1 MKTEK
6 ISWGW
11 GKWGGTGTSR
21 LPGVLGA
28 TPLLVGGCALL
39 ATLGLWQAASFQERT
54 QIEGKVKLATEA
66 IRNEVQGQLATRIGG
81 LQQMAERWEKRGQP
95 TMGQGKI
102 GAEVYIDFYPNC
114 QTVQWLA
121 PSLQPR
127 WTVSRP
133 GIVAPEA
140 ESHRQALPPKS
151 GKWKDMIAVPSL
163 SEQGSREL
171 WVYIPVYYKG
181 SFDGFLFASFRTE
194 GLFQTILSDE
204 TVAGYGL
211 SVFEGQTKIFSRD
224 SDSPQN
230 ASGTGEETS
239 FPLDGITLR
248 VRVWPSAELL
258 ASQQSPVPELVLAA
272 GLLVSLCLTFALRQA
287 LCAKARAQEVGAINA
302 ALNREISERK
312 EAEAA
317 LRQHLE
323 IIDLASDAIVI
334 RTLDDRIAYWNQ
346 GAERLYGW
354 KKEEVTGKY
363 IHTFLQTVFPQP
375 LEEVL
380 ELCRHQGRWEGE
392 LTHTKRDGA
401 QILMGSRWTLQR
413 DETGEPCAFLEI
425 NSDISARKQAEAE
438 RAQLLALEQAT
449 RASAEASEQRYRT
462 LAETIPQL
470 VWSSLPDGY
479 LDYCNQRWVDYTGM
493 TLEQSESWGW
503 QSILHPEDSERCF
516 DLWTQAL
523 RTGEIYQIEYR
534 LKRADGQYRWH
545 LGRALPIRDR
555 EGQIVRWFGTCTD
568 IDGQKRAEEER
579 ALSLARERE
588 ARQEL
593 EEALLEL
600 QRTQSRLIQ
609 SEKMSSLGQL
619 VAGVAHEINNPVN
632 FIFGN
637 LTHAKDYTEDIL
649 RLLELYQEIYP
660 EPAPEIQ
667 QEREAI
673 DLEFLM
679 EDLPKLLSSM
689 KLGADRIRD
698 IVLSLRNFSRL
709 DEADMK
715 EVDLHEGIDSTLLIL
730 QNRLKAKPEHS
741 GIQVV
746 KDYGNL
752 PKVECYAGQ
761 MNQVFMNILSNA
773 IDALDEWNEQ
783 RSASEIKASP
793 STITIRTEVA
803 NGGLGSAHR
812 DAEKSP
818 VLHAPCPVNHAQFA
832 RISIADSGS
841 GMTELVTNNLFN
853 PFFTTKP
860 AGKGTGLG
868 LAISYEIVV
877 EKHGGSLRCV
887 SAPGKGAEFVIEIP
901 LRQPNRG

>member
-1 MKTEK
+1 
-6 ISWGW
+6 
-11 GKWGGTGTSR
+11 
-21 LPGVLGA
+21 
-28 TPLLVGGCALL
+28 VGGCALL

-66 IRNEVQGQLATRIGG
+66 VKNEVQGQLAARTGG
-81 LQQMAERWEKRGQP
+81 LQQIAARWEKRGQP
-95 TMGQGKI
+95 TVGQGKI

-114 QTVQWLA
+114 QTVQWVDA
-121 PSLQPR
+121 SFQPR
-127 WTVSRP
+127 WTVSQL
-133 GIVAPEA
+133 GIVAPGG
-140 ESHRQALPPKS
+140 ESHRLLLAPKS
-151 GKWKDMIAVPSL
+151 GKWKDIIAVPSF

-171 WVYIPVYYKG
+171 WVYVPLYYKG

-194 GLFQTILSDE
+194 GLFQTILNDE
-204 TVAGYGL
+204 IVPGYGL
-211 SVFEGQTKIFSRD
+211 SVFEGQIKIFSRD
-224 SDSPQN
+224 SFHRQN
-230 ASGTGEETS
+230 ADAWGQETS
-239 FPLDGITLR
+239 FPLDGIRLR
-248 VRVWPSAELL
+248 VRVWPNAELL
-258 ASQQSPVPELVLAA
+258 AEEQSPVPELVLAA
-272 GLLVSLCLTFALRQA
+272 GLLVSACLTFAVRQA
-287 LCAKARAQEVGAINA
+287 LCAKARAQEVEAINV

-312 EAEAA
+312 EASAA
-317 LRQHLE
+317 LRQHME
-323 IIDLASDAIVI
+323 MIDFASDAIVI
-334 RTLDDRIAYWNQ
+334 RSLDDRIVYWNQ

-354 KKEEVTGKY
+354 KKEEVAGKY
-363 IHTFLQTVFPQP
+363 IDTFLQTVFPQP
-375 LEEVL
+375 IEEVL
-380 ELCRHQGRWEGE
+380 ELCRHQGHWEGE
-392 LTHTKRDGA
+392 LIHTKRDGTR
-401 QILMGSRWTLQR
+401 LPVGSRWTLQR
-413 DETGEPCAFLEI
+413 DETGSPNAILQI
-425 NSDISARKQAEAE
+425 NSDISLRKQAEAE
-438 RAQLLALEQAT
+438 RAQLLALEQAA

-470 VWSSLPDGY
+470 VWSSLPDGRH
-479 LDYCNQRWVDYTGM
+479 DYFNQRWVEYTGM
-493 TLEQSESWGW
+493 TLEQTEGWGW
-503 QSILHPEDSERCF
+503 QPVLHPDDWQGCF

-523 RTGEIYQIEYR
+523 RTGETYQVEYR

-555 EGQIVRWFGTCTD
+555 EGQIVKWFGTCTD

-588 ARQEL
+588 ARKEL
-593 EEALLEL
+593 EDALLEL

-637 LTHAKDYTEDIL
+637 LSHAKDYTEDLL

-660 EPAPEIQ
+660 NPAPEIQ
-667 QEREAI
+667 QEKEAI

-709 DEADMK
+709 DEASMK
-715 EVDLHEGIDSTLLIL
+715 EVDIHEGIDSTLLIL
-730 QNRLKAKPEHS
+730 QNRLKAKPEHP
-741 GIQVV
+741 GIGVV
-746 KDYGNL
+746 KEYGNL

-773 IDALDEWNEQ
+773 IDALDEWHDQ
-783 RSASEIKASP
+783 QPASEIKASP
-793 STITIRTEVA
+793 STITIRTEVG
-803 NGGLGSAHR
+803 NGALGMGHGGE
-812 DAEKSP
+812 EKLP
-818 VLHAPCPVNHAQFA
+818 APSAQFA
-832 RISIADSGS
+832 RIAIADSGP
-841 GMTELVTNNLFN
+841 GMTELVSRNLFN

>member
-6 ISWGW
+6 ISGEW
-11 GKWGGTGTSR
+11 GKWGSTGISR
-21 LPGVLGA
+21 LARVLGVP
-28 TPLLVGGCALL
+28 PLLVGGCALL
-39 ATLGLWQAASFQERT
+39 ATLGIWQAASLQERT

-66 IRNEVQGQLATRIGG
+66 VKNEVQGQLAARIGG
-81 LQQMAERWEKRGQP
+81 LQQMAARWEKRGQP

-114 QTVQWLA
+114 QIVQWVDA
-121 PSLQPR
+121 SFQPR
-127 WTVSRP
+127 WTVSQP
-133 GIVAPEA
+133 GIEAPGG
-140 ESHRQALPPKS
+140 ESHRRLLAPKS
-151 GKWKDMIAVPSL
+151 GKWKDMIAVPSF

-171 WVYIPVYYKG
+171 WVYIPVFDKG

-194 GLFQTILSDE
+194 GLFQSILNDE
-204 TVAGYGL
+204 IVPGYGL
-211 SVFEGQTKIFSRD
+211 SVFEGQMKIFSRD
-224 SDSPQN
+224 SFRGQN
-230 ASGTGEETS
+230 AAGTGQEIS
-239 FPLDGITLR
+239 FPLDGMTLR
-248 VRVWPSAELL
+248 VQVWPNAELL
-258 ASQQSPVPELVLAA
+258 ASQQSPLPELVLAA
-272 GLLVSLCLTFALRQA
+272 GLLVSASLSFALRQA
-287 LCAKARAQEVGAINA
+287 LCAKARAQEVEAINA
-302 ALNREISERK
+302 ALNQEISERK

-317 LRQHLE
+317 VQQHIE
-323 IIDLASDAIVI
+323 MIDLASDAIVI
-334 RTLDDRIAYWNQ
+334 RTLDDRIVYWNQ

-354 KKEEVTGKY
+354 KKEEVAGKY

-375 LEEVL
+375 LQEVL
-380 ELCRHQGRWEGE
+380 ELCRHQGHWEGE
-392 LTHTKRDGA
+392 LTHTKRDGTELLVA
-401 QILMGSRWTLQR
+401 SRWTLQR
-413 DETGEPCAFLEI
+413 DETGTPCAILEI
-425 NSDISARKQAEAE
+425 NSDISVRKQAEAE
-438 RAQLLALEQAT
+438 RAQLLAQELAA

-470 VWSSLPDGY
+470 VWSSLPDGQH
-479 LDYCNQRWVDYTGM
+479 DYFNQRWVDYTGM
-493 TLEQSESWGW
+493 TVEQSESWGW
-503 QSILHPEDSERCF
+503 QSVLHPDDWQRCF

-523 RTGEIYQIEYR
+523 QTGEIYQVEYR
-534 LKRADGQYRWH
+534 LKRSEGQYRWH

-568 IDGQKRAEEER
+568 IDDQKRTEEER
-579 ALSLARERE
+579 ALSLAREQQ
-588 ARQEL
+588 ARKQL
-593 EEALLEL
+593 EDALLEL
-600 QRTQSRLIQ
+600 QRTHSRLIQ

-637 LTHAKDYTEDIL
+637 LTHAKDYAEDIL

-660 EPAPEIQ
+660 NPAPEIQ
-667 QEREAI
+667 QEMEAI

-730 QNRLKAKPEHS
+730 QNRLKAKPEHPA
-741 GIQVV
+741 IQVV
-746 KDYGNL
+746 KEYGNL

-761 MNQVFMNILSNA
+761 MNQVFMNILTNA

-783 RSASEIKASP
+783 RPASEIKACP

-803 NGGLGSAHR
+803 NGALGIGR
-812 DAEKSP
+812 GGEEQSP
-818 VLHAPCPVNHAQFA
+818 VPNAQCPMPDAQFA
-832 RISIADSGS
+832 RIAIADSGP
-841 GMTELVTNNLFN
+841 GMTELVRQNLFN

>member
-6 ISWGW
+6 ISGGW
-11 GKWGGTGTSR
+11 GKWGGTGTSWQAR
-21 LPGVLGA
+21 VLGV
-28 TPLLVGGCALL
+28 TPLLIGGCALL
-39 ATLGLWQAASFQERT
+39 ATLGIRQAASFQERI

-66 IRNEVQGQLATRIGG
+66 VKNEVQGQLAARIGG
-81 LQQMAERWEKRGQP
+81 LQQMAARWEKRGEP
-95 TMGQGKI
+95 TAEQGKI
-102 GAEVYIDFYPNC
+102 GAQIYIDFYSNC
-114 QTVQWLA
+114 QTVQWVDA
-121 PSLQPR
+121 SFQPR
-127 WTVSRP
+127 WTVSQLGIEAP
-133 GIVAPEA
+133 GG
-140 ESHRQALPPKS
+140 ESHRQVLAPKS
-151 GKWKDMIAVPSL
+151 GKWKDMIAVPSF

-171 WVYIPVYYKG
+171 WVYVPVFDKG

-194 GLFQTILSDE
+194 GLFQTLLNDE
-204 TVAGYGL
+204 IVPGYGL
-211 SVFEGQTKIFSRD
+211 RVFEGQMKIFSRD
-224 SDSPQN
+224 SLRRQN
-230 ASGTGEETS
+230 AYAWGQEIS
-239 FPLDGITLR
+239 FPLDGMTLR
-248 VRVWPSAELL
+248 VQVWPNAKLL
-258 ASQQSPVPELVLAA
+258 AEEQSPVPELVLAA
-272 GLLVSLCLTFALRQA
+272 GLLVSASLSFAWGQA
-287 LCAKARAQEVGAINA
+287 LCAKTRAQEVEVINA

-317 LRQHLE
+317 LRQHIE
-323 IIDLASDAIVI
+323 MIDLASDAIVI

-354 KKEEVTGKY
+354 KKQEVAGKY

-380 ELCRHQGRWEGE
+380 EFCRHQGHWEGE
-392 LTHTKRDGA
+392 LTHTKRDGTQLPVA
-401 QILMGSRWTLQR
+401 SRWTLQR
-413 DETGEPCAFLEI
+413 HETGSPCAILEI
-425 NSDISARKQAEAE
+425 NTDISLRKQAEAE
-438 RAQLLALEQAT
+438 RALLLALEQAART
-449 RASAEASEQRYRT
+449 EAEASEQRYRT

-470 VWSSLPDGY
+470 VWSSLPDGRH
-479 LDYCNQRWVDYTGM
+479 DYFNQRWVDYTGM
-493 TLEQSESWGW
+493 TVEQSENWGW
-503 QSILHPEDSERCF
+503 QSVLHPDDSERSL
-516 DLWTQAL
+516 DVWTQAL
-523 RTGEIYQIEYR
+523 QTGEPYQIEYR
-534 LKRADGQYRWH
+534 LKRVDGQYRWH
-545 LGRALPIRDR
+545 LGRALPIRNR

-579 ALSLARERE
+579 ALSLARERQ
-588 ARQEL
+588 ARKQL
-593 EEALLEL
+593 EEALQEL

-637 LTHAKDYTEDIL
+637 LTHAKEYTEDIL

-660 EPAPEIQ
+660 NPAPEILH
-667 QEREAI
+667 EMEEI
-673 DLEFLM
+673 DLEFLI

-715 EVDLHEGIDSTLLIL
+715 EVDIHEGIDSTLLIL
-730 QNRLKAKPEHS
+730 QNRLKAKPEHPA
-741 GIQVV
+741 IQVV
-746 KDYGNL
+746 KEYGNL

-761 MNQVFMNILSNA
+761 MNQVFMNIITNA

-783 RSASEIKASP
+783 RPASEIKACP
-793 STITIRTEVA
+793 STITIRTSVT
-803 NGGLGSAHR
+803 NGALGIGR
-812 DAEKSP
+812 GGDEKLPVPTPAAMPSP
-818 VLHAPCPVNHAQFA
+818 QFA
-832 RISIADSGS
+832 RIAIADNGP
-841 GMTELVTNNLFN
+841 GMTELVRQNLFN

-887 SAPGKGAEFVIEIP
+887 SAPEKGAEFVIEIP

>member
-6 ISWGW
+6 ISGGW
-11 GKWGGTGTSR
+11 GKWGGTGTCR
-21 LPGVLGA
+21 LARVPGA

-66 IRNEVQGQLATRIGG
+66 VKNEVQGQLAARTGG
-81 LQQMAERWEKRGQP
+81 LQQIAARWEKRGQP
-95 TMGQGKI
+95 TVGQGKI

-114 QTVQWLA
+114 QTVQWVDA
-121 PSLQPR
+121 SFQPR
-127 WTVSRP
+127 WTVSQL
-133 GIVAPEA
+133 GIVAPGG
-140 ESHRQALPPKS
+140 ESHRLLLAPKS
-151 GKWKDMIAVPSL
+151 GKWKDIIAVPSF

-171 WVYIPVYYKG
+171 WVYVPLYYKG

-194 GLFQTILSDE
+194 GLFQTILNDE
-204 TVAGYGL
+204 IVPGYGL
-211 SVFEGQTKIFSRD
+211 SVFEGQIKIFSRD
-224 SDSPQN
+224 SFHRQN
-230 ASGTGEETS
+230 ADAWGQETS
-239 FPLDGITLR
+239 FPLDGIRLR
-248 VRVWPSAELL
+248 VRVWPNAELL
-258 ASQQSPVPELVLAA
+258 AEEQSPVPELVLAA
-272 GLLVSLCLTFALRQA
+272 GLLVSACLTFAVRQA
-287 LCAKARAQEVGAINA
+287 LCAKARAQEVEAINV

-312 EAEAA
+312 EASAA
-317 LRQHLE
+317 LRQHME
-323 IIDLASDAIVI
+323 MIDFASDAIVI
-334 RTLDDRIAYWNQ
+334 RSLDDRIVYWNQ

-354 KKEEVTGKY
+354 KKEEVAGKY
-363 IHTFLQTVFPQP
+363 IDTFLQTVFPQP
-375 LEEVL
+375 IEEVL
-380 ELCRHQGRWEGE
+380 ELCRHQGHWEGE
-392 LTHTKRDGA
+392 LIHTKRDGTR
-401 QILMGSRWTLQR
+401 LPVGSRWTLQR
-413 DETGEPCAFLEI
+413 DETGSPNAILQI
-425 NSDISARKQAEAE
+425 NSDISLRKQAEAE
-438 RAQLLALEQAT
+438 RAQLLALEQAA

-470 VWSSLPDGY
+470 VWSSLPDGRH
-479 LDYCNQRWVDYTGM
+479 DYFNQRWVEYTGM
-493 TLEQSESWGW
+493 TLEQTEGWGW
-503 QSILHPEDSERCF
+503 QPVLHPDDWQGCF

-523 RTGEIYQIEYR
+523 RTGETYQVEYR

-555 EGQIVRWFGTCTD
+555 EGQIVKWFGTCTD

-588 ARQEL
+588 ARKEL
-593 EEALLEL
+593 EDALLEL

-637 LTHAKDYTEDIL
+637 LSHAKDYTEDLL

-660 EPAPEIQ
+660 NPAPEIQ
-667 QEREAI
+667 QEKEAI

-709 DEADMK
+709 DEASMK
-715 EVDLHEGIDSTLLIL
+715 EVDIHEGIDSTLLIL
-730 QNRLKAKPEHS
+730 QNRLKAKPEHP
-741 GIQVV
+741 GIGVV
-746 KDYGNL
+746 KEYGNL

-773 IDALDEWNEQ
+773 IDALDEWHDQ
-783 RSASEIKASP
+783 QPASEIKASP
-793 STITIRTEVA
+793 STITIRTEVG
-803 NGGLGSAHR
+803 NGALGMGHGGE
-812 DAEKSP
+812 EKLP
-818 VLHAPCPVNHAQFA
+818 APSAQFA
-832 RISIADSGS
+832 RIAIADSGP
-841 GMTELVTNNLFN
+841 GMTELVSRNLFN